1 MEKKYDHDTQI
12 QVDKLMKKL
21 GIWKDLFSVKINFY
35 VEGWAAYL
43 MEKNIYPR
51 LIVIFKPY
59 DCDYFSI
66 KSFEVSYDTKAN
78 EIHSEIYSQDLIYGF
93 QNLFVELKEIIYGKD
108 IITSISTEIIDTN
121 NSDEIR

>member
-1 MEKKYDHDTQI
+1 MEKKYEHDTQI

>member
-1 MEKKYDHDTQI
+1 MEKKYEYDTQI

-93 QNLFVELKEIIYGKD
+93 QNLFVELKEVIYGKD

>member
-1 MEKKYDHDTQI
+1 MEKKYEYDTQI
-12 QVDKLMKKL
+12 QVGKLMKKL

-93 QNLFVELKEIIYGKD
+93 QNLFVELKEVIYGKD

-121 NSDEIR
+121 NRDEIR

>member
-93 QNLFVELKEIIYGKD
+93 QNLFVELKEVIYGKD

>member
-1 MEKKYDHDTQI
+1 MEKKYEYDTQI

-93 QNLFVELKEIIYGKD
+93 QNLFVELKEVIYGKD

-121 NSDEIR
+121 NRDEIR